1 MRESRCVVG
10 WSLARALEW
19 LSLIIFLYTRRE
31 KRTPSRSSRLVRQAT
46 SANVFKCVLILYRRR
61 YESSAAGPPSLT
73 RSTSASCS
81 PTSFAINFLL
91 VSCKCPAINTSSN
104 T

>member
-1 MRESRCVVG
+1 VRLDWSR
-10 WSLARALEW
+10 ARALEW
-19 LSLIIFLYTRRE
+19 LNLIIFLYTRQRE
-31 KRTPSRSSRLVRQAT
+31 RRPGRLVRQTT
-46 SANVFKCVLILYRRR
+46 SANVFKCVLILYRRL